1 MNDARIHRIS
11 LTISLVDRRGNHRRA
26 HEGGQG
32 WPWPP
37 PLMAVEGVDFSA
49 FVLLSF
55 LFLVLLFDLEVNPPT
70 LILPPT

>member
-1 MNDARIHRIS
+1 MTQGFTEYHSLFLLLTGEATIGVHTRGAR
-11 LTISLVDRRGNHRRA
+11 
-26 HEGGQG
+26 GGLG
-32 WPWPP
+32 PPP